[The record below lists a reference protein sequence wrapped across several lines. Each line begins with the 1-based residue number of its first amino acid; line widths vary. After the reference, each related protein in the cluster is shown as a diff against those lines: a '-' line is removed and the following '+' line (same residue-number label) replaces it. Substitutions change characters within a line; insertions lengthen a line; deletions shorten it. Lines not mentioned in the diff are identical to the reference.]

1 MCILFILLFL
11 PLALAGYFGCNA
23 RGKYEWGKLWLVAM
37 SLWFYAWFN
46 VKYLPIIVGSI
57 LGNYGLYRVLQG
69 HRGMEGRRRQDLY
82 LTVAGV
88 CANLGLLF
96 YYKYFDFF
104 VENIN

>member
-1 MCILFILLFL
+1 MLFNSYLFILLFL

-69 HRGMEGRRRQDLY
+69 HGRAAQTGFVSDCGRC
-82 LTVAGV
+82 V
-88 CANLGLLF
+88 CQSGCAVLL
-96 YYKYFDFF
+96 
-104 VENIN
+104 